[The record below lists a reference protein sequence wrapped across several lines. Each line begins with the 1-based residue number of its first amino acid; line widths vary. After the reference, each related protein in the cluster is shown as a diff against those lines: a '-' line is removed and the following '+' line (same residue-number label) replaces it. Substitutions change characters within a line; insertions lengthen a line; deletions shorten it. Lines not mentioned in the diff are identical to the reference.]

1 MDFDTFRQRV
11 LQTFRLDLTS
21 YKENQ
26 LRRRL
31 DNLLVRRKLGDYQQL
46 FDQISRERQAYE
58 EFLDYLTIN
67 VSEFFRDPQRW
78 QDLEQNILPDLL
90 RRFGQLKIWSAACSI
105 GAEPYS
111 VAILLEELSPGKKH
125 VIQATDLDKSILQQ
139 AQQGVYNADA
149 VRHVPSGRLTR
160 YFQQQGNNYIIKE
173 QIKNKVQY
181 FRHDL
186 LADKYDTGY
195 HLILCRNV
203 TIYFTRQAQ
212 DKINRQF
219 SQSLV
224 PGGVLFIGGSEMIFN
239 YQELGLEKMTPCFY
253 RKSVRRG

>member
-1 MDFDTFRQRV
+1 MDFNAFRQRV

-26 LRRRL
+26 LKRRL
-31 DNLLVRRKLGDYQQL
+31 DNLLVRRKLGGYQQL
-46 FDQISRERQAYE
+46 FDQISRDRQAYE

-78 QDLEQNILPDLL
+78 QELEQNVLPDLL

-125 VIQATDLDKSILQQ
+125 IIHATDLDKSILQQ
-139 AQQGVYNADA
+139 AQKGIYNADA
-149 VRHVPSGRLTR
+149 VRHVSPERLSR
-160 YFQQQGNNYIIKE
+160 YFHQQGNNYIIKE
-173 QIKNKVQY
+173 QIKSKVQY
-181 FRHDL
+181 AQHDL
-186 LADKYDTGY
+186 LADKYDAGY

-253 RKSVRRG
+253 RKSARRG

>member
-21 YKENQ
+21 YKETQ

-31 DNLLVRRKLGDYQQL
+31 DNLLVRRKLDDYQQL
-46 FDQISRERQAYE
+46 FDQISRDRQAYE

-78 QDLEQNILPDLL
+78 QELEQNILPDLL

-111 VAILLEELSPGKKH
+111 LAILLEELSPGKKH

-139 AQQGVYNADA
+139 AQRGIYNADA
-149 VRHVPSGRLTR
+149 VRHVPPGRLTR

-253 RKSVRRG
+253 RKSARRG

>member
-139 AQQGVYNADA
+139 AQQGIYHADA
-149 VRHVPSGRLTR
+149 VRHVPPGRLSR
-160 YFQQQGNNYIIKE
+160 YFQQQGNSYIIKE

-253 RKSVRRG
+253 RKSARRG